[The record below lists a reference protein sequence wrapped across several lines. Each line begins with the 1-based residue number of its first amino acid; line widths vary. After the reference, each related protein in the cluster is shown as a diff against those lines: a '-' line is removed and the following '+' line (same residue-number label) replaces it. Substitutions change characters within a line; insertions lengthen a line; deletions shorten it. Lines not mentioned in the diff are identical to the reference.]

1 MIRATIY
8 HRVLHLRPKHKSFLS
23 SSSSSFSPCQE
34 THKLEW
40 LGSFQAL
47 VLIINNFD
55 INYKPVFLIKKWSS
69 LLVEIMLIVVISLCR
84 IGLESDLGMVHNM

>member
-1 MIRATIY
+1 MIIATIY
-8 HRVLHLRPKHKSFLS
+8 HRVLHLRPKHKSVLS
-23 SSSSSFSPCQE
+23 SPSSSFSPCQE
-34 THKLEW
+34 TNKLEW

-69 LLVEIMLIVVISLCR
+69 LLVEIMLIVVLDWLRVR
-84 IGLESDLGMVHNM
+84 IGHGP